1 MSYIETLHGPVLRFD
16 LSLTLQFIQSKSAGG
31 EGPWGS
37 YTSKKWSEEPV
48 LSEQNETC
56 YIHMYMQLSTTAL
69 IKQRVPIIMIK
80 GLPNS

>member
-1 MSYIETLHGPVLRFD
+1 MLRVLLPTLLGNHDGPTD
-16 LSLTLQFIQSKSAGG
+16 QPTDGQ